1 MNIFFI
7 LMNHNDP
14 NFLLVFWRGSFKWF
28 KRFKHLQIAKQ
39 RKKHRSAS
47 ARRPEQKASRIRLGA
62 RRGRSRHS
70 RVWWRMQDCREG
82 QSRPQ
87 KAQRELSQR
96 VLRAGLAGCVTA
108 STEASAGG
116 SAPSVSV
123 DALCSGGGCQRT
135 NGCRRPALKRDA
147 RRADERTGES
157 DSLLRVGRCSAAAAR
172 SSSCACVR
180 RSSSCACVRRSS
192 TQQGAEG
199 AAAFPWHWWRDSI
212 R

>member
-1 MNIFFI
+1 
-7 LMNHNDP
+7 
-14 NFLLVFWRGSFKWF
+14 
-28 KRFKHLQIAKQ
+28 
-39 RKKHRSAS
+39 
-47 ARRPEQKASRIRLGA
+47 
-62 RRGRSRHS
+62 
-70 RVWWRMQDCREG
+70 MQDCREG

-87 KAQRELSQR
+87 KAQRELSHR
-96 VLRAGLAGCVTA
+96 VLRAGLASCVAA
-108 STEASAGG
+108 SAEPSAGG

-157 DSLLRVGRCSAAAAR
+157 DSLLRVGRCSVAAAPTA
-172 SSSCACVR
+172 

-199 AAAFPWHWWRDSI
+199 AAAFPGHWWRDSI